1 MKTTLKS
8 FILALVVMMLCLP
21 ATGLAEPSSKDK
33 RPHSPPSAV
42 HQPSHQVIHQSSHQ
56 AIHQSSH
63 RVTHHSNRRV
73 ARQCGMSDSEF
84 TTFMSLVE
92 KATFRRNQLELI
104 KSAAASNSFT
114 VSQIMQ
120 TMGQMA
126 FDSDK
131 VEVAEAMYKNVCD
144 YNNWY
149 MVYSVFNF
157 DRYSRDLKNRLG
169 LP

>member
-1 MKTTLKS
+1 MKTTLKR

-21 ATGLAEPSSKDK
+21 ATALAKPSSKDK
-33 RPHSPPSAV
+33 RPHSPPSV
-42 HQPSHQVIHQSSHQ
+42 IHQPSHHVVHQSSR
-56 AIHQSSH
+56 
-63 RVTHHSNRRV
+63 RVTQHHHSYRHV
-73 ARQCGMSDSEF
+73 ARQCGMTDSEF
-84 TTFMSLVE
+84 TTFISLVK

-120 TMGQMA
+120 TMELMA

-144 YNNWY
+144 SNNWY
-149 MVYSVFNF
+149 MVYSVFTF
-157 DRYSRDLKNRLG
+157 DSYSRDLKKRLG
-169 LP
+169 LL